1 MNLFNQFLA
10 EMPKETRLVL
20 YGRFGTI
27 MHVVMF
33 AVLLL
38 LMLRRF
44 QNKKNVFRLLFSFY
58 VAFYAGNMACNVL
71 GNLTHN
77 LIPKINLGV
86 AFFFFLLVSTFLL
99 WLLKA
104 PVRQSLDIAVPVFI
118 LGRGV
123 GIIGCLF
130 PGCCHGFPAAW
141 GIYSNHAGTTVVPTV
156 LFDILLSFVIVVYLL
171 LSKKKLLTP
180 GAIAARGIL
189 LFGVLRYV
197 VDVLRDNNKLFLMV
211 TTEGICGMIYVLIGL
226 FLLYLIE
233 NNKLQEH
240 LVKAEDNLDSI

>member
-1 MNLFNQFLA
+1 
-10 EMPKETRLVL
+10 MPKESRFVL

-44 QNKKNVFRLLFSFY
+44 QNKKNVFQLLFSFY
-58 VAFYAGNMACNVL
+58 VAFFAGNLACNVL

-77 LIPKINLGV
+77 IIPKINLGV
-86 AFFFFLLVSTFLL
+86 AFFFFLMVSTFLL

-118 LGRGV
+118 LGRGI

-141 GIYSNHAGTTVVPTV
+141 GIYSHNAGTPVVPTV
-156 LFDILLSFVIVVYLL
+156 LFDMLLSYVIVGYLL
-171 LSKKKLLTP
+171 LTRKKHLVSGTL
-180 GAIAARGIL
+180 AAKGIL

-197 VDVLRDNNKLFLMV
+197 IDVLRDNNKLFIMV
-211 TTEGICGMIYVLIGL
+211 TVEGLCGIIYVLVGL
-226 FLLYLIE
+226 ILIYVIT
-233 NNKLQEH
+233 NKDTAINTAH
-240 LVKAEDNLDSI
+240 N